1 MKSKAQKTTAKAV
14 IISVFAVFAV
24 VLVMCGLIF
33 TFLNWN
39 NFILKDFEA
48 DFEKAVKAEGY
59 EILETKS
66 VCGKLNGNGNGM
78 NYFSAVLIKA
88 DENEVKALV
97 QGLETEFEV
106 AKYYLQEDGKIATIH
121 NEHGRLEYET
131 ALNENETYYT
141 VYVFESGIKGSN
153 LLDPKGH

>member
-1 MKSKAQKTTAKAV
+1 MTKTKRKTALIIILCSMLAAV
-14 IISVFAVFAV
+14 FIISFALFSF
-24 VLVMCGLIF
+24 I
-33 TFLNWN
+33 NWN

-48 DFEKAVKAEGY
+48 DFEKAVKAEGF

-66 VCGKLNGNGNGM
+66 VCGKLNGNGNGI

-97 QGLETEFEV
+97 QGLETEFEI

>member
-1 MKSKAQKTTAKAV
+1 MKSETQKNTAKAV

-24 VLVMCGLIF
+24 VLVICGLIF

-39 NFILKDFEA
+39 GFILKGFEA
-48 DFEKAVKAEGY
+48 DFDKAVQAEGF

-78 NYFSAVLIKA
+78 NYFSAALIKA
-88 DENEVKALV
+88 EEKDVEALA
-97 QGLETEFEV
+97 QALEAEFEV
-106 AKYYLQEDGKIATIH
+106 AKYYKQEDGKIATVS
-121 NEHGRLEYET
+121 NEHFPLEYET

>member
-1 MKSKAQKTTAKAV
+1 MTKTKRKTALIIVLCSLLAAV
-14 IISVFAVFAV
+14 LIISSA
-24 VLVMCGLIF
+24 LF

-39 NFILKDFEA
+39 NFILKGFET
-48 DFEKAVKAEGY
+48 DFEKAVKAEGF

-88 DENEVKALV
+88 DEDEVKALV
-97 QGLETEFEV
+97 EALETEFEV

-131 ALNENETYYT
+131 AIEEGETYYT

-153 LLDPKGH
+153 PLDPKGH

>member
-1 MKSKAQKTTAKAV
+1 MTKTKRKTALIIVLCSLLAAV
-14 IISVFAVFAV
+14 LIISSA
-24 VLVMCGLIF
+24 LF

-39 NFILKDFEA
+39 NFILKGFEA
-48 DFEKAVKAEGY
+48 DFEKAVKAEGF

-66 VCGKLNGNGNGM
+66 VCGKLNGNGNGI

-88 DENEVKALV
+88 DEDEVKALV
-97 QGLETEFEV
+97 EALETEFEV

-131 ALNENETYYT
+131 ALENGKTYYT
-141 VYVFESGIKGSN
+141 VYVFDSKIAGSN
-153 LLDPKGH
+153 PLDPKGH

>member
-1 MKSKAQKTTAKAV
+1 MTKTKRKTALIIVLCSLLAAV
-14 IISVFAVFAV
+14 LIISSA
-24 VLVMCGLIF
+24 LF

-39 NFILKDFEA
+39 NFILKGFEA
-48 DFEKAVKAEGY
+48 DFEKAVQAEGF

-66 VCGKLNGNGNGM
+66 VCGKLNGNGNGI

-88 DENEVKALV
+88 DEDEVKALV
-97 QGLETEFEV
+97 EALETEFEG

-131 ALNENETYYT
+131 ALENGKTYYT
-141 VYVFESGIKGSN
+141 VYVFDSKIAGSN
-153 LLDPKGH
+153 PLDPKGH

>member
-1 MKSKAQKTTAKAV
+1 MKSKTQKNTAKAV

-24 VLVMCGLIF
+24 VLVMCGMIF
-33 TFLNWN
+33 AFLNWN
-39 NFILKDFEA
+39 NFILKGFET
-48 DFEKAVKAEGY
+48 DFEKAVKAEGF

-66 VCGKLNGNGNGM
+66 VCGKLIGNGNGI

-88 DENEVKALV
+88 DEDEVKALV
-97 QGLETEFEV
+97 EALETEFEV
-106 AKYYLQEDGKIATIH
+106 AKYYLQEDGKIATVH

-141 VYVFESGIKGSN
+141 VYVFDSKIAGSN
-153 LLDPKGH
+153 PLDPKGH

>member
-1 MKSKAQKTTAKAV
+1 MTKTKRKTALIIVLCSLLAAV
-14 IISVFAVFAV
+14 LIISSA
-24 VLVMCGLIF
+24 LF

-39 NFILKDFEA
+39 NFILKGFET
-48 DFEKAVKAEGY
+48 DFEKAVKAEGF

-88 DENEVKALV
+88 DEDEVKALV
-97 QGLETEFEV
+97 EALETEFEV

-131 ALNENETYYT
+131 ALENGKTYYT
-141 VYVFESGIKGSN
+141 VYVFDSKIAGSN
-153 LLDPKGH
+153 PLDPKGH

>member
-1 MKSKAQKTTAKAV
+1 MTKTKRKTELIIVLCSLLAAV
-14 IISVFAVFAV
+14 LIISSA
-24 VLVMCGLIF
+24 LF

-39 NFILKDFEA
+39 NFILKGFET
-48 DFEKAVKAEGY
+48 DFEKAVKAEGF
-59 EILETKS
+59 EILETQS
-66 VCGKLNGNGNGM
+66 VYGKLNGNGNGI

-88 DENEVKALV
+88 DEDEVKALV

-106 AKYYLQEDGKIATIH
+106 AKYYKQEDIEIATVH
-121 NEHGRLEYET
+121 NEHGRLKYET

-141 VYVFESGIKGSN
+141 VYVFESDIKGSN

>member
-1 MKSKAQKTTAKAV
+1 MTKTKRKTALIIILCSMLAAV
-14 IISVFAVFAV
+14 LIISSA
-24 VLVMCGLIF
+24 LF

-48 DFEKAVKAEGY
+48 DFEKAVKAEGF

-66 VCGKLNGNGNGM
+66 VCGKLNGNGNGI

-106 AKYYLQEDGKIATIH
+106 AKYYLQEDIEIATIH

>member
-1 MKSKAQKTTAKAV
+1 MTKTKRKTALIIVLCSLLAAV
-14 IISVFAVFAV
+14 LIISSA
-24 VLVMCGLIF
+24 LF

-39 NFILKDFEA
+39 NFILKGFET
-48 DFEKAVKAEGY
+48 DFEKAVKAEGF

-66 VCGKLNGNGNGM
+66 VCGKLNGNGNGI

-88 DENEVKALV
+88 DEDEVKALV
-97 QGLETEFEV
+97 EALETEFEV

-131 ALNENETYYT
+131 ALENGKTYYT
-141 VYVFESGIKGSN
+141 VYVFDSKIAGSN
-153 LLDPKGH
+153 PLDPKGH

>member
-14 IISVFAVFAV
+14 IISVFTLFAV

-39 NFILKDFEA
+39 SFILKGFETDFE
-48 DFEKAVKAEGY
+48 EAVKAEGF
-59 EILETKS
+59 EILETQS
-66 VCGKLNGNGNGM
+66 VYGKLNGNGNGI

-88 DENEVKALV
+88 DEDEVKALV

-131 ALNENETYYT
+131 ALEAGETYYT
-141 VYVFESGIKGSN
+141 VYVFESDIKGSN

>member
-1 MKSKAQKTTAKAV
+1 MESKAQKTTAKAV

-48 DFEKAVKAEGY
+48 DFEKEVKAEGF

-66 VCGKLNGNGNGM
+66 VYGKLNGNGNGI

>member
-1 MKSKAQKTTAKAV
+1 MTKTKRKTALIIVLCSLLAAV
-14 IISVFAVFAV
+14 LIISSA
-24 VLVMCGLIF
+24 LF
-33 TFLNWN
+33 TFLNRN
-39 NFILKDFEA
+39 NFILKGFET
-48 DFEKAVKAEGY
+48 DFEKAVKAEGF

-88 DENEVKALV
+88 DEDEVKALV
-97 QGLETEFEV
+97 EALETEFEV

-131 ALNENETYYT
+131 AIEEGETYYT

-153 LLDPKGH
+153 PLDPKGH

>member
-1 MKSKAQKTTAKAV
+1 MTKTKRKTELIIVLCSLLAAV
-14 IISVFAVFAV
+14 LIISSA
-24 VLVMCGLIF
+24 LF

-39 NFILKDFEA
+39 NFMLKGFET
-48 DFEKAVKAEGY
+48 DFEKAVQDEGY
-59 EILETKS
+59 EILETQS
-66 VCGKLNGNGNGM
+66 VYGKLNGNGNGI

-88 DENEVKALV
+88 DEDEVKALV

-106 AKYYLQEDGKIATIH
+106 AKYYKQEDGKIATIQ
-121 NEHGRLEYET
+121 NELGRLKYET

>member
-1 MKSKAQKTTAKAV
+1 MTKTKRKTALIIILCSMLAAV
-14 IISVFAVFAV
+14 FIISSALFSF
-24 VLVMCGLIF
+24 I
-33 TFLNWN
+33 NWN
-39 NFILKDFEA
+39 NFILKGFEA
-48 DFEKAVKAEGY
+48 DFEKAVKSEGF

-66 VCGKLNGNGNGM
+66 VYGKLNGNGNGI

-88 DENEVKALV
+88 DEDEVKALV

-106 AKYYLQEDGKIATIH
+106 AKYYLQEDIEIATIH

-131 ALNENETYYT
+131 AIEEGETYYT

>member
-1 MKSKAQKTTAKAV
+1 MTKTKRKTELIIVLCSLLAAV
-14 IISVFAVFAV
+14 LIISSA
-24 VLVMCGLIF
+24 LF

-39 NFILKDFEA
+39 NFILKGFEA
-48 DFEKAVKAEGY
+48 DFEKAVKAEGF

-66 VCGKLNGNGNGM
+66 VCGKLNGNGNGI

-106 AKYYLQEDGKIATIH
+106 AKYYLQEDIEIATIH

>member
-1 MKSKAQKTTAKAV
+1 MTKTKRKTALIIILCSMLAAV
-14 IISVFAVFAV
+14 FIISSALFS
-24 VLVMCGLIF
+24 
-33 TFLNWN
+33 FLNWN
-39 NFILKDFEA
+39 NFILKGFEA
-48 DFEKAVKAEGY
+48 DFEKAVKAEGF

-66 VCGKLNGNGNGM
+66 VCGKLNGNGNGI

-88 DENEVKALV
+88 DVNEVKALV

-106 AKYYLQEDGKIATIH
+106 AEYYLQENGKIATIH

-153 LLDPKGH
+153 PLDPKGH